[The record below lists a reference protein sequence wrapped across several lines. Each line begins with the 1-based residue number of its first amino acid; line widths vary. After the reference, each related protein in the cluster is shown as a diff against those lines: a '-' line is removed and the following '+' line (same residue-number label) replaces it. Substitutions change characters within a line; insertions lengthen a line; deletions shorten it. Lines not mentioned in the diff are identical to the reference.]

1 MGHLSSIDTADDI
14 ESIRLALTPNSKLV
28 AYSASY
34 GTLYSAM
41 YLERYGGH
49 VKRLVM
55 HGVFDHSIQFPMNLT
70 IDIGGA
76 LDSFNRFSAWCAQ
89 DASCGI
95 TDVGTVFDQVIMLVP
110 QLRWI
115 VRQLFAGGP
124 PYWPLIGDLLK
135 RKQDPPTHLHPT
147 PEH

>member
-1 MGHLSSIDTADDI
+1 MSCPGTFPAPIAPFDSAPTEDQFAAIGDANAAFVQTCFQTTGALMGHLSSIDTADDI
-14 ESIRLALTPNSKLV
+14 ESIRLALTPNSKLM

-49 VKRLVM
+49 VKRLVL

-76 LDSFNRFSAWCAQ
+76 LDSF
-89 DASCGI
+89 
-95 TDVGTVFDQVIMLVP
+95 
-110 QLRWI
+110 
-115 VRQLFAGGP
+115 
-124 PYWPLIGDLLK
+124 
-135 RKQDPPTHLHPT
+135 
-147 PEH
+147 